1 MTQDVCYDGGDEN
14 GGDVCGEHD
23 DRAVT
28 LLGKASS
35 AQNVVVVVSFSA
47 QQQNLRKKLKRLN

>member
-1 MTQDVCYDGGDEN
+1 MTHDVCYGGGAEN
-14 GGDVCGEHD
+14 GGDVCGERD

-28 LLGKASS
+28 LLGTASS

-47 QQQNLRKKLKRLN
+47 QQQN